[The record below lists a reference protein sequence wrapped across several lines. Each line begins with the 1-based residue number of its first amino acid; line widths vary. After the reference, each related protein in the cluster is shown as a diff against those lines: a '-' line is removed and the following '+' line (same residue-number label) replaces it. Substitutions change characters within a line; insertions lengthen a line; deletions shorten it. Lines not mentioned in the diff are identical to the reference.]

1 MLNLRNIKL
10 YFLAPVLVML
20 MMIFAGGWTLKA
32 EGSELKDLEEAPWA
46 QKAIVEMVASGVVT
60 GYPDAVYKPYNN
72 VTMLEAVT
80 MLVRMLGLE
89 DQAEAA
95 KVQNVDYK
103 MPAGLNWGSGY
114 LITAVNLGILD
125 GKYLYL
131 MQPNSP
137 ATRTEVA
144 MLAFHALKLEPA
156 SGALEFSDTD
166 RIPGEYRDG
175 VAAVVK
181 KGIMQGYPGNIFKP
195 EDNINRAQMA
205 VLMSNIVR
213 LGYADPCPADRRL
226 DGIVLGTDQ
235 DNRTVYIDGVGVVS
249 YTPNCGVFRNENG
262 IASSELRPGEAIQLI
277 LDENGY
283 AVYINVGSPGD
294 RQEYKGVVNSILA
307 INDQYWLGLVCAD
320 GKEITRQV
328 AAGVKLDKAGSD
340 MDVSTLNKGE
350 YIEIKVLDNK
360 ITAINSLEPSSF
372 PEGVAVKGIV
382 SDLVTSGSQKMIK
395 IREGIGVRSQYD
407 IARNAAFYKDG
418 MGIRLGDISIGAEIK
433 AWINDDN
440 EVIRIE
446 MTDGRN
452 N

>member
-1 MLNLRNIKL
+1 MLNFRNIRL
-10 YFLAPVLVML
+10 CFLASAIVMLVMV
-20 MMIFAGGWTLKA
+20 FAGGWTLKA
-32 EGSELKDLEEAPWA
+32 EGSELKDLGEAPWA
-46 QKAIVEMVASGVVT
+46 QKATVEMVACGVVT

-95 KVQNVDYK
+95 EGLNVNYR
-103 MPAGLNWGSGY
+103 MPAGLNWGRGY

-125 GKYLYL
+125 GNYLYL

-156 SGALEFSDTD
+156 GGALVFSDAD
-166 RIPGEYRDG
+166 QIPGEYRDG

-181 KGIMQGYPGNIFKP
+181 KGIMQGYPGNMFKP

-205 VLMSNIVR
+205 VLMSNIVE

-226 DGIVLGTDQ
+226 DGIVLRADQ
-235 DNRTVYIDGVGVVS
+235 DSGTVYVEGVGVVRCD
-249 YTPNCGVFRNENG
+249 PNCGVFRNETG
-262 IASSELRPGEAIQLI
+262 IASGELRLGEAIQLI
-277 LDENGY
+277 LNENGH
-283 AVYINVGSPGD
+283 AVYINVRSSGD

-320 GKEITRQV
+320 GTEITLQV

-350 YIEIKVLDNK
+350 YIEIKVVDNK
-360 ITAINSLEPSSF
+360 ITTISSLEPSFF
-372 PEGVAVKGIV
+372 PADVAVKGIV

-407 IARNAAFYKDG
+407 IARNAIFYKN
-418 MGIRLGDISIGAEIK
+418 GIDARLDDISIGAEVK

-446 MTDGRN
+446 MTDGRY
-452 N
+452 